1 MDKNVCYI
9 ELPLCSLLG
18 YLKSVLKNVVQMY
31 FIHVHDFK
39 IMFKEWD
46 FTLIFQI
53 IGYDIFDG

>member
-39 IMFKEWD
+39 IMFKE
-46 FTLIFQI
+46 
-53 IGYDIFDG
+53 